1 MTNNLPLCFV
11 RIAELS
17 SQTTPAKLGILS
29 GANDLGILYKNVYL
43 IVILLLFYSYFL
55 SLG

>member
-1 MTNNLPLCFV
+1 VTNNLPLCFV